1 MTSPSMN
8 PSVRSSRRQ
17 FLGVSAALAAGC
29 FVTARPAF
37 SASRSANEKLNIAV
51 IGPGGRGHENLMGV
65 SSENIVAIV
74 DADFRR
80 AAKAFELFPNA
91 KKFSDYRKL
100 FDTPDFFDA
109 VVVSTPDHTHAA
121 PTSLAMKQGKHV
133 YTEKPLTHSL
143 FEARSLQE
151 TAAAAKVAT
160 QMGTQIHAGENYRRV
175 VEIIRS
181 GAIGPVTEVH
191 VWVGKGWGGGELPKE
206 FPPVP
211 EGLDWNSWVGP
222 APFRE
227 FHPTYVPA
235 NWRRW
240 WDFGNGTLGDMG
252 CHYMDLPFWALG
264 LKHPTKITA
273 EGPALNLQT
282 APIGMTAE
290 YEFPAVGSQPAC
302 KLKWYDGTM
311 TPKEV
316 RGRKVPGSG
325 VMFVGSE
332 GEMFADYGSYK
343 LYPEEKFAD
352 FKPPAPTIPRSIGHH
367 QEWIRACKTGEPTTC
382 SFDYSGPLTETVL
395 LGCLAYRMQKP
406 IAWDAVNLKCPGT
419 PEADA
424 IINRPYREGWTL

>member
-1 MTSPSMN
+1 MTLPSMN
-8 PSVRSSRRQ
+8 PSVQSSRRQ
-17 FLGVSAALAAGC
+17 FLGLSAALAAGC

-80 AAKAFELFPNA
+80 AGKAFELFPSA

-121 PTSLAMKQGKHV
+121 PTSIAMKQGKHV

-352 FKPPAPTIPRSIGHH
+352 FKPRTHNPSLH
-367 QEWIRACKTGEPTTC
+367 RA
-382 SFDYSGPLTETVL
+382 S
-395 LGCLAYRMQKP
+395 
-406 IAWDAVNLKCPGT
+406 PGM
-419 PEADA
+419 DQ
-424 IINRPYREGWTL
+424 GL